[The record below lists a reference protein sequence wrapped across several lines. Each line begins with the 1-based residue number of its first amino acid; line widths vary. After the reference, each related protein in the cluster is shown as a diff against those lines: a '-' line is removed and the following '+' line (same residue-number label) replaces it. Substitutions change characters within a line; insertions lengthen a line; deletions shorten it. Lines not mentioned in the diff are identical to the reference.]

1 MTSSIEI
8 EPALKYALSLLHST
22 SKDSAEKIRIALD
35 DIISSRHGANK
46 MLVNTLSKK
55 HLAEESNA
63 PGTGYQ
69 RSKSSDSKS
78 SGSSTA
84 SMEIIAVS
92 SDISEQSIIIEVP
105 DDDIDETDDE
115 AVIEADHFKVNFCF
129 YLLIFFSFT

>member
-115 AVIEADHFKVNFCF
+115 AVIEADHFKVNFFFF
-129 YLLIFFSFT
+129 Y

>member
-115 AVIEADHFKVNFCF
+115 AVIEADHFKVNF
-129 YLLIFFSFT
+129 FFFN

>member
-35 DIISSRHGANK
+35 DIISSRHGVNK

-92 SDISEQSIIIEVP
+92 SDAEQSIIIEVP
-105 DDDIDETDDE
+105 DDDIDETDED
-115 AVIEADHFKVNFCF
+115 AVIEADHFKVSFLVLSFCF
-129 YLLIFFSFT
+129 K